1 MESTIRSIIYT
12 LDKIEVHGRQNID
25 SMLGCMQALDRLL
38 QQVVAAKAAPVDAK
52 QNQNDQTVKEDN
64 NGFSAETSL

>member
-1 MESTIRSIIYT
+1 MENTIRSIMYT

-38 QQVVAAKAAPVDAK
+38 QQVVAAKTSPVDTK
-52 QNQNDQTVKEDN
+52 QNQND
-64 NGFSAETSL
+64 

>member
-25 SMLGCMQALDRLL
+25 SMLGCMQTLDRLL
-38 QQVVAAKAAPVDAK
+38 QQVVAAKATPVDAE
-52 QNQNDQTVKEDN
+52 QNQND
-64 NGFSAETSL
+64 

>member
-1 MESTIRSIIYT
+1 MENTIRSIMYT

-25 SMLGCMQALDRLL
+25 SMLGCMQALDCLL
-38 QQVVAAKAAPVDAK
+38 KQVVAAKASPVDTE
-52 QNQNDQTVKEDN
+52 QTENDQTVKEDN

>member
-12 LDKIEVHGRQNID
+12 LDKIEVRGRQNID

-38 QQVVAAKAAPVDAK
+38 QQVVAAKSAPVDAE
-52 QNQNDQTVKEDN
+52 QNQND
-64 NGFSAETSL
+64 

>member
-1 MESTIRSIIYT
+1 MNDMESTIRSIIYT

-38 QQVVAAKAAPVDAK
+38 QQVVAAKAALVDTE
-52 QNQNDQTVKEDN
+52 QNQND
-64 NGFSAETSL
+64 